1 MGVITHVDEI
11 IGLDKKIKAV
21 AGEGGGADSG
31 MIAETY
37 DPNSTTPIAVGDLK
51 VHENKLYRCKEAIP
65 VNAGEFDPT
74 MWNQVAAYDKTVTY
88 NTGDNVEY
96 SSSVYE
102 CDEDNVTGEFDLTK
116 WTAVSYEY
124 PLYDEDETYVAGVSK
139 VAYGDHYYVAGSNY
153 QQGGTVGPFN
163 PSKWDETTVE
173 EELDAIKDDINDCE
187 EEIEDCMHIADMIAD
202 PYNPEKNPSD
212 HIAYRMGDFVTYNGE
227 LYKANQTINTKAGAF
242 NGDMWDMATTYDT
255 QEQYELDDITVYNG
269 DLYKCISESGATGE
283 WDATKWEI
291 QYPSSYNQAASYY
304 TPGTVVEYNGD
315 YYKANATYENAPVGA
330 FDVLKWT
337 NTTVASNIGS
347 PFKTFQLIRAGAT
360 ATTDANGY
368 LKFSVTATGG
378 SIYPVGLSASDTQP
392 NTGALFELV
401 RSSYVGEGNKI
412 IVKVTDNTG
421 AAMTN
426 ATLTAY
432 MTGLLSVVYMGTG
445 TITAVS

>member
-1 MGVITHVDEI
+1 MALTDVSDI
-11 IGLDKKIKAV
+11 IGLDKRIKSV
-21 AGEGGGADSG
+21 VDEGGGADSG
-31 MIAETY
+31 MIAEAY
-37 DPNSTTPIAVGDLK
+37 NPNSTTPINVGDLK
-51 VHENKLYRCKEAIP
+51 IYDNTLYRCKQSIP
-65 VNAGEFDPT
+65 VNAGEFDPE
-74 MWNQVAAYDKTVTY
+74 MWDQVPAFDETETY

-96 SSSVYE
+96 AASVYR

-116 WTAVSYEY
+116 WTAVPQDY
-124 PLYDEDETYVAGVSK
+124 PLYDERKTYYAGYSK
-139 VAYGDHYYVAGSNY
+139 VTYGYHYYVAGSNY
-153 QQGGTVGPFN
+153 QQGGIVGPFN
-163 PSKWDETTVE
+163 PSKWEATTVE
-173 EELDAIKDDINDCE
+173 DELDAVKED
-187 EEIEDCMHIADMIAD
+187 IEDCKHIADMITD

-242 NGDMWDMATTYDT
+242 NEDMWDMATTYDA

-283 WDATKWEI
+283 WDSTKWEI

-304 TPGTVVEYNGD
+304 TSGTVVEYNGD

-337 NTTVASNIGS
+337 NTTVASNLGA
-347 PFKTFQLIRAGAT
+347 PFKTFSLIKSASS
-360 ATTDANGY
+360 ATTDEHGF
-368 LKFSVTATGG
+368 LKFTVTVTGG
-378 SIYPVGLSASDTQP
+378 SVYPVGLYTSDSQP
-392 NTGALFELV
+392 NTGAFFELV
-401 RSSYVGEGNKI
+401 RSSYVGEANKI

-421 AAMTN
+421 AAMTST
-426 ATLTAY
+426 TLSAY

>member
-51 VHENKLYRCKEAIP
+51 VHENKLYRCKETIP
-65 VNAGEFDPT
+65 VNAGEFDST
-74 MWNQVAAYDKTVTY
+74 MWDQVAAYDETATY

-153 QQGGTVGPFN
+153 QQSGVVGPFN

-173 EELDAIKDDINDCE
+173 EEIDAVKDDI
-187 EEIEDCMHIADMIAD
+187 EDCKHIADIVAD
-202 PYNPEKNPSD
+202 PYNPEKNPND

-242 NGDMWDMATTYDT
+242 NEDMWDMATTYDT

-337 NTTVASNIGS
+337 NTTVASNLGA
-347 PFKTFQLIRAGAT
+347 PFKTFALIKSSSS
-360 ATTDANGY
+360 ATTDANGF

-378 SIYPVGLSASDTQP
+378 SVYPVGLSVSASQP
-392 NTGALFELV
+392 NTGAFFELV
-401 RSSYVGEGNKI
+401 RSSYAGEGDKI

-432 MTGLLSVVYMGTG
+432 MTSLLSVVYMGTG